1 MKLSMPFKEYLRIL
15 KAYSNAPL
23 TLNRLTLPFGITAG
37 SDASTTLLVGHVLD
51 DMAVRLKGDEPVD
64 CIDVVAVAYDLGH
77 EQAGP
82 FLDQAP
88 HIIAR
93 MARMQGA
100 VGVH

>member
-1 MKLSMPFKEYLRIL
+1 MKLSMPFKDYLRIL

-23 TLNRLTLPFGITAG
+23 TLNRLTLPFGIVAG
-37 SDASTTLLVGHVLD
+37 ADASSTLLVGHVLD
-51 DMAVRLKGDEPVD
+51 DLAGRLRGDEPVD

-88 HIIAR
+88 DIMAK
-93 MARMQGA
+93 MARKLGPSPM
-100 VGVH
+100 H